1 MKKNQFVFNNTDNA
15 KDVARNA
22 IQELCKNKQKDFAN
36 ARAVRN
42 LFDTIKLRMDS
53 RIANLSADSLTKESL
68 TTICACDIPHDESK
82 TLSIEDVFAELN
94 ELIGMEKVKKAVGE
108 LYATI
113 KINIELEKIWQNL

>member
-1 MKKNQFVFNNTDNA
+1 MKKSQFVFSTDD
-15 KDVARNA
+15 KSELVVKNA

-113 KINIELEKIWQNL
+113 KINI